1 MPRDNRLRAD
11 EMDTVL
17 ILLEDVMDPNVT
29 FKLFIVD
36 IENDAYVQ
44 AQSFIIGE

>member
-1 MPRDNRLRAD
+1 
-11 EMDTVL
+11 MDTVL

-44 AQSFIIGE
+44 PYKCQVNYVHF